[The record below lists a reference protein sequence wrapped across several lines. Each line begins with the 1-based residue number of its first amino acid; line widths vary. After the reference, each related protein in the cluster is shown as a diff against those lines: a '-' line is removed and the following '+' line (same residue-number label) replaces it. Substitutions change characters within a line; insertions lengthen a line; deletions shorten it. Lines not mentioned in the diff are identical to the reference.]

1 MSGELIVLRLLHVVG
16 GVVWVGGVCMMH
28 FVLLPA
34 SAQAGPGA
42 GPVMAAIPQQRLFR
56 WMPWIAV
63 VTMLAGVRLLAIASG
78 GFTTA
83 WFLTWP
89 GHTYAVGALLA
100 VLGFTIAM
108 LVSRPSGMRAGE
120 LIAQLASAA
129 NDAERARLQAEIAAA
144 RGRATRFGGLSTM
157 MLLTATVAMAIAR
170 YL

>member
-1 MSGELIVLRLLHVVG
+1 MSGEMIVLRLLHVVC

-28 FVLLPA
+28 YVLLPA
-34 SAQAGPGA
+34 TAQAGPGA

-56 WMPWIAV
+56 LMPWIAV
-63 VTMLAGVRLLAIASG
+63 VSMLAGVRLLGIASG
-78 GFTTA
+78 GFTKA

-89 GHTYAVGALLA
+89 GHTYAVGGLLA
-100 VLGFTIAM
+100 IVGFTVAM
-108 LVSRPSGMRAGE
+108 LVSRPSGMRAGQ

-129 NDAERARLQAEIAAA
+129 DDGERSRLQAEIAAA

-157 MLLTATVAMAIAR
+157 LLLTATVAMAIAR